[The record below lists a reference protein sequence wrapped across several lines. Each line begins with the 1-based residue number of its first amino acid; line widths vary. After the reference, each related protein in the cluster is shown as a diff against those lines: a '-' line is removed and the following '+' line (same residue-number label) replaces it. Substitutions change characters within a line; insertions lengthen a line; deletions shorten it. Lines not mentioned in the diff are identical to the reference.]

1 MEDFVRTH
9 PYLRAY
15 MAGIVVPTLFLLV
28 ILTVVASFRFRLEVP
43 SQFVFGVPAA
53 PLERA
58 IVFPMAVVPN
68 LWGVW
73 NMLHLAL
80 RSRVRV
86 PLEVHGALLPLLLIP
101 AGISLARVL
110 DVFTIQWS
118 FALPAAPIG
127 MALYYL
133 VWKYAVGF
141 LNDEMGIGA

>member
-1 MEDFVRTH
+1 MRPH

-28 ILTVVASFRFRLEVP
+28 IMSAFATFRFAV
-43 SQFVFGVPAA
+43 A
-53 PLERA
+53 PWPTVGDGLLVGSFASA

-80 RSRVRV
+80 RSRVRLSV
-86 PLEVHGALLPLLLIP
+86 GIHGALLPLLLMP
-101 AGISLARVL
+101 AGVIVARAF
-110 DVFTIQWS
+110 DVFSIQWR

-127 MALYYL
+127 MAVYYL
-133 VWKYAVGF
+133 AWKYIVGF
-141 LNDEMGIGA
+141 LNDEVGIG

>member
-1 MEDFVRTH
+1 MRPH

-28 ILTVVASFRFRLEVP
+28 ILTVVAALRFRLDVP
-43 SQFVFGVPAA
+43 NPFVFGVPAA

-68 LWGVW
+68 LWGLW

-86 PLEVHGALLPLLLIP
+86 PLAVHGALLPLLLLP
-101 AGISLARVL
+101 AGITLARVL
-110 DVFTIQWS
+110 DVFTIQWQ

-133 VWKYAVGF
+133 VWKYAVGS
-141 LNDEMGIGA
+141 LNNEVGIG